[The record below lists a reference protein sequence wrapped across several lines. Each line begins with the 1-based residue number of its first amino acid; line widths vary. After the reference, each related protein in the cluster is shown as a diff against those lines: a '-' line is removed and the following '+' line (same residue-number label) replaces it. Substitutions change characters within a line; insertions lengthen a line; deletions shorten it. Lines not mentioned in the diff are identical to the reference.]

1 MKDKSELI
9 ARYKELTKLKRR
21 LLEGMKKHRRYLAK
35 AKATKKSVN
44 DEMAQLRR
52 SGNVFGT
59 MTMSEVKEHVQN
71 EIKAVKPEDIYPK
84 DLEREFDRLER
95 NSIVNMRKDPIDID
109 DNDDVQV
116 KPSHAKFDDDEGAV
130 VSVDE
135 DAGVLDMSSEDPS
148 DVIEAD

>member
-1 MKDKSELI
+1 
-9 ARYKELTKLKRR
+9 
-21 LLEGMKKHRRYLAK
+21 MKKHRRYLAK